1 MTSTIIFDISGHG
14 YGHLAQIAPLVRL
27 VIERKGVRDVIVRSP
42 HDAERAE
49 RIIGVPGL
57 RTVPPPPDP
66 GLVMHGP
73 VQVDVEATLRK
84 YGELHEALPQVIE
97 NEARRLERLGAALL
111 ISDVGHV
118 GPAAAARAG
127 IPSFALCSLHWEEI
141 LAACLPDTPEVRRIR
156 DGIVGAYDEARAFL
170 LAAPRQSVPRLAR
183 VVPIGP
189 MVRGRGRSMREF
201 IRRQLGV
208 RAGTRLCYVTFGG
221 IGGTQPC
228 PRLPGNEEWAWIF
241 AGRMPHVL
249 HAGRMFPGEKL
260 TGLDALDLI
269 ASCDL
274 VLTKTGYGTFME
286 CVAHGTPCA
295 FLSRPDWPE
304 AADLEEWLTAS
315 GIGKPVTAS
324 MLVDGSWLEAARS
337 LRRARPRPEIF
348 TGALDALAVIS
359 RECGSL
365 IS

>member
-1 MTSTIIFDISGHG
+1 
-14 YGHLAQIAPLVRL
+14 
-27 VIERKGVRDVIVRSP
+27 
-42 HDAERAE
+42 
-49 RIIGVPGL
+49 
-57 RTVPPPPDP
+57 
-66 GLVMHGP
+66 
-73 VQVDVEATLRK
+73 
-84 YGELHEALPQVIE
+84 
-97 NEARRLERLGAALL
+97 
-111 ISDVGHV
+111 
-118 GPAAAARAG
+118 
-127 IPSFALCSLHWEEI
+127 
-141 LAACLPDTPEVRRIR
+141 
-156 DGIVGAYDEARAFL
+156 
-170 LAAPRQSVPRLAR
+170 
-183 VVPIGP
+183 
-189 MVRGRGRSMREF
+189 MREF

-208 RAGTRLCYVTFGG
+208 RAGTRLCYVTYGG

-249 HAGRMFPGEKL
+249 HAGRMFPAEKL
-260 TGLDALDLI
+260 AGLDALDLI

-324 MLVDGSWLEAARS
+324 MLADGSWLAAARS

-359 RECGSL
+359 RECDSL